1 MNEPPEA
8 LLLCLIATMAYFHCC
23 GARGRIFHCSFC
35 SAQRLRPYD
44 CNAPGRRKLVGVLLG
59 RKAGGAHFSQAQPF
73 SFGFGRKSLAFRTKP
88 DHLAMVERRDRHERM
103 FAEAKKKGR
112 TPAEDPRKAKYAKLV
127 KRTNDKYRRIAEQ
140 RGILC
145 EKE

>member
-1 MNEPPEA
+1 
-8 LLLCLIATMAYFHCC
+8 
-23 GARGRIFHCSFC
+23 
-35 SAQRLRPYD
+35 
-44 CNAPGRRKLVGVLLG
+44 
-59 RKAGGAHFSQAQPF
+59 
-73 SFGFGRKSLAFRTKP
+73 
-88 DHLAMVERRDRHERM
+88 M

-112 TPAEDPRKAKYAKLV
+112 APAEDPRKAKYAKLV

>member
-1 MNEPPEA
+1 
-8 LLLCLIATMAYFHCC
+8 
-23 GARGRIFHCSFC
+23 
-35 SAQRLRPYD
+35 
-44 CNAPGRRKLVGVLLG
+44 
-59 RKAGGAHFSQAQPF
+59 
-73 SFGFGRKSLAFRTKP
+73 
-88 DHLAMVERRDRHERM
+88 MVERRDRHERM

-127 KRTNDKYRRIAEQ
+127 KRTNDKYRMIAAQ